1 MKKLLL
7 VSILLASVY
16 ASFAE
21 ARYTNSYYRQDG
33 TYVNGYYG
41 N

>member
-1 MKKLLL
+1 MKKILFVMVCLTAFA
-7 VSILLASVY
+7 SI
-16 ASFAE
+16 AE